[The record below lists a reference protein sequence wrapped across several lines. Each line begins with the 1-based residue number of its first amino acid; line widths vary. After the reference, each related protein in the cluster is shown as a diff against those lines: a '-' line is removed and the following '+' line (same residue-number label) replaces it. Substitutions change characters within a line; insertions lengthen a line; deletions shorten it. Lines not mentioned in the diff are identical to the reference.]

1 VPYNLVNENSEI
13 RLTGL
18 KLIEGV
24 NDPSIINFLIVVDV
38 FNFDSLVRGALDKLF
53 IFAEQLLE
61 QKSFW

>member
-38 FNFDSLVRGALDKLF
+38 FNFDSMVRGALDKLF

>member
-1 VPYNLVNENSEI
+1 MPYNLVNENSEI

-38 FNFDSLVRGALDKLF
+38 FNFDSMVRGALDKLF

>member
-1 VPYNLVNENSEI
+1 MPYNLVNENSEI